1 MKHST
6 IISGEIF
13 HKRFL
18 PKSHSFKFS
27 HHMLLKNLSSTKKLP
42 KLFTFFFNIQNK
54 HYLDSSDDKIIDKLK
69 LKFSGTELNSSNT
82 FWMLSAPSFLG
93 YTFNPASFYFS
104 VNSENDVEEIL
115 VEVHN
120 TFSESHHYHLTKE
133 NLINVNPLRFLS
145 PKEFHVSP
153 FFSREGNYEFT
164 FKISEKMIFIQID
177 LYQEDTKVI
186 STSYSG
192 KFENQK
198 SLNSFLNIIKLIFSI
213 SKTELRILIQ
223 AYKLKFKIKIP
234 YVPKP
239 DKINGNL
246 QSTARG
252 IISRLKLPF

>member
-1 MKHST
+1 
-6 IISGEIF
+6 
-13 HKRFL
+13 
-18 PKSHSFKFS
+18 
-27 HHMLLKNLSSTKKLP
+27 
-42 KLFTFFFNIQNK
+42 
-54 HYLDSSDDKIIDKLK
+54 
-69 LKFSGTELNSSNT
+69 
-82 FWMLSAPSFLG
+82 
-93 YTFNPASFYFS
+93 
-104 VNSENDVEEIL
+104 
-115 VEVHN
+115 
-120 TFSESHHYHLTKE
+120 
-133 NLINVNPLRFLS
+133 
-145 PKEFHVSP
+145 
-153 FFSREGNYEFT
+153 
-164 FKISEKMIFIQID
+164 MIFIQID

-198 SLNSFLNIIKLIFSI
+198 SLNSFFNIIKLIFSI